1 MKHDDKRIYNEHYIR
16 GVANNYEQI
25 LEEYNL
31 AEINSFCEN
40 SLKEEMLNNIKEGY
54 YE

>member
-1 MKHDDKRIYNEHYIR
+1 MSENEHDYYSE
-16 GVANNYEQI
+16 NEPDEQI
-25 LEEYNL
+25 LEECNL

-40 SLKEEMLNNIKEGY
+40 SLKEEMLNDIKEGY